1 MFLTETQKRI
11 GREVMRSGGA
21 EVDRPR
27 PLHRQMPGRGM
38 RPGGGRGAGGLYKIQ
53 VGQIYMYEKYL
64 RMAKRLIGPS
74 DSEYK
79 GVRV

>member
-11 GREVMRSGGA
+11 GREVMRGAGA

-27 PLHRQMPGRGM
+27 PLHLQMPGRGR
-38 RPGGGRGAGGLYKIQ
+38 RPGGGHGAGGLYKIQ
-53 VGQIYMYEKYL
+53 VGQIYMYEKCL
-64 RMAKRLIGPS
+64 RMAKRWLGP
-74 DSEYK
+74 SEYK